1 MNAQT
6 TLNKI
11 MTALGMEEHDKGK
24 KDAMKEHKLE
34 DGTKVE
40 AADFSKGQAVF
51 VVTEDKEK
59 MAMPEGSYKM
69 EDGKVMI
76 VDDIGVI
83 KDMIEEAE
91 DRKEEADKHKEKEMD
106 EHKEKEMDKHKEKEM
121 DKHEEKMMEPKKVL
135 ESETISRETFFAE
148 MESLKSE
155 FASMKEELAN
165 LASQKEQAELQ
176 LSATEK
182 DLAEVQAKLNAEPA
196 SKGISHSPEGNV
208 EAKAK
213 IRLGKNAP
221 MTTAQRVF
229 ERISKIN

>member
-11 MTALGMEEHDKGK
+11 MVALGMNEKAAVEVTL
-24 KDAMKEHKLE
+24 AEQKLE
-34 DGTKVE
+34 DGTMVE
-40 AADFSKGQAVF
+40 AQEFKSGESVF

-69 EDGKVMI
+69 EDGKIMV

-91 DRKEEADKHKEKEMD
+91 EKEEEPVEEAVEVEA
-106 EHKEKEMDKHKEKEM
+106 
-121 DKHEEKMMEPKKVL
+121 EEKVMEPKKVL

-182 DLAEVQAKLNAEPA
+182 DLEEVQAKLAEEPA

-208 EAKAK
+208 EAKSQV
-213 IRLGKNAP
+213 RLGKNGP

-229 ERISKIN
+229 EKISKIN

>member
-91 DRKEEADKHKEKEMD
+91 DKKEEADKHE
-106 EHKEKEMDKHKEKEM
+106 EKEMDKHEEKEM
-121 DKHEEKMMEPKKVL
+121 DKHYDKKEEKMMEPKKVL

-182 DLAEVQAKLNAEPA
+182 DLEEVQAKLNAEPA
-196 SKGISHSPEGNV
+196 SNGIAHSPEGNV

>member
-91 DRKEEADKHKEKEMD
+91 DRKEEADKHK
-106 EHKEKEMDKHKEKEM
+106 
-121 DKHEEKMMEPKKVL
+121 EKMMEPKKVL

>member
-106 EHKEKEMDKHKEKEM
+106 EHKEKEM

>member
-40 AADFSKGQAVF
+40 AADFAKGQAVF

-83 KDMIEEAE
+83 KDIIEEAE
-91 DRKEEADKHKEKEMD
+91 DKKEEADKHE
-106 EHKEKEMDKHKEKEM
+106 EKEMDKHKEKEM
-121 DKHEEKMMEPKKVL
+121 DKHYDKKEEKMMEPKKVL

-182 DLAEVQAKLNAEPA
+182 DLEEVQAKLNAEPA
-196 SKGISHSPEGNV
+196 SNGIAHSPEGNV
-208 EAKAK
+208 AAKAK